1 MFSVH
6 EQKKVGN
13 MTILSV
19 ISGLL
24 MIFGLMVILLTICA
38 FITEMSWH
46 NIASML
52 LLATVLFSGSMV
64 ILYIQSLFASKVKE
78 KHFTNCDNH
87 SREVVP
93 KKQLKQIHGIQ
104 FNPWIDEWYGEGP
117 WWKKW

>member
-1 MFSVH
+1 MVH
-6 EQKKVGN
+6 EQKEVGN

-24 MIFGLMVILLTICA
+24 MICGLIVILLTICA
-38 FITEMSWH
+38 FITGMSWH

-64 ILYIQSLFASKVKE
+64 ILYIQSLFTSRVKE

-93 KKQLKQIHGIQ
+93 KKQLKQIQGIQ
-104 FNPWIDEWYGEGP
+104 FNPWTDEWYGKGP